1 MLIITNKCLYLH
13 ITNSQ
18 TQKINAMKTI
28 KQQLDNANEGL
39 CNAHYYLAEAIKN
52 NDSRE
57 EDYWFKSVW
66 RFAELINELEKKQ
79 SK

>member
-1 MLIITNKCLYLH
+1 
-13 ITNSQ
+13 
-18 TQKINAMKTI
+18 MKTI

-39 CNAHYYLAEAIKN
+39 CNAHYYLDKAIKN
-52 NDSRE
+52 KDSRE

-79 SK
+79 KQLKSYDTLRGVRNC

>member
-1 MLIITNKCLYLH
+1 
-13 ITNSQ
+13 
-18 TQKINAMKTI
+18 MKTI